1 MASVPVRSSTPLNQ
15 PPTTNQLAT
24 NGSQPP
30 APSGGS
36 GGGAFALPTTKSTPR
51 DELGDYTWLI
61 YGERKIGKTSL
72 AAQFPDALFMMFEPG
87 GKGLSI
93 YQVEIG
99 SWDAFKGYV
108 KAIKANPSQY
118 STIVIDT
125 IDIAYEKCTDYV
137 GRREGFDHPS
147 EMNDFGKTWS
157 MIKKEFTSVIL
168 DLIAVGVGVMFL
180 SHATESEFQEA
191 SGGKYNK
198 IIPTMPG
205 QARKFVTGFVDIIAY
220 YGYYGHD
227 RLLTISGSD
236 MVDAGHRVDG
246 HFVSSE
252 DPKKRIHSIPM
263 GNSAAEGYSNI
274 LDAFNNLQTDT
285 NEPKVRTGLSE
296 TKAKLP
302 TGRR

>member
-1 MASVPVRSSTPLNQ
+1 
-15 PPTTNQLAT
+15 
-24 NGSQPP
+24 
-30 APSGGS
+30 
-36 GGGAFALPTTKSTPR
+36 LPTTRSEPKP
-51 DELGDYTWLI
+51 ELGDYTWLI

-72 AAQFPDALFMMFEPG
+72 AAQFPEALFMMFEPG

-93 YQVEIG
+93 YQVECP
-99 SWDAFKGYV
+99 SWDAFKGYL
-108 KAIKANPSQY
+108 KALKGTSQY

-125 IDIAYEKCTDYV
+125 IDIAYERCVQFV

-147 EMNDFGKTWS
+147 DNNDFGKTWS
-157 MIKKEFTSVIL
+157 IIKQEFTSTIL
-168 DLIAVGVGVMFL
+168 ELIATGRGVMFL

-252 DPKKRIHSIPM
+252 DPKQRIHSIPM
-263 GNSAAEGYSNI
+263 GASAAEGYSNI
-274 LDAFNNLQTDT
+274 LDAFNNLQADT
-285 NEPKVRTGLSE
+285 MEPKVRTGLSE

-302 TGRR
+302 AGRR